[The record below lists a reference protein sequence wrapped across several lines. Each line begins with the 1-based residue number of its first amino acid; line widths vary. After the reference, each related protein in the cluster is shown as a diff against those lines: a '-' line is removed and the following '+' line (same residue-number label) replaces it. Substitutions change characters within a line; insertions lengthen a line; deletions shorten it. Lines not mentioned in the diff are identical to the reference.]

1 VDRVTGTASFDPHIP
16 TDRTAQAFDVVQ
28 ELLAAFLLGDEPDF
42 AAMAMG
48 DMTERLLEDQQL
60 LWETF
65 LYLGWVGSVAL
76 IELGKC
82 RDLDTGVVA
91 ARLTRALRKQALGE
105 GPTWEGRP
113 EPDAG

>member
-1 VDRVTGTASFDPHIP
+1 VGAVSDSPAFDPRIP
-16 TDRTAQAFDVVQ
+16 TDRTEPAFEVVQ
-28 ELLAAFLLGDEPDF
+28 ELMAAFLLGDEPDF
-42 AAMAMG
+42 ATMTLG
-48 DMTERLLEDQQL
+48 NVTERLMADEQL

-91 ARLTRALRKQALGE
+91 ARVIRALRLQALGD
-105 GPTWEGRP
+105 GPSW
-113 EPDAG
+113 DAPSA

>member
-1 VDRVTGTASFDPHIP
+1 VSEPHGFDPQTP
-16 TDRTAQAFDVVQ
+16 TDRTEQAFEVVQ
-28 ELLAAFLLGDEPDF
+28 ELMAAFLLGDEPDF
-42 AAMAMG
+42 AAVALG
-48 DMTERLLEDQQL
+48 DVTGRLMEDQQL

-91 ARLTRALRKQALGE
+91 ARLIRALRKQATGE
-105 GPTWEGRP
+105 APGWESKG
-113 EPDAG
+113 

>member
-1 VDRVTGTASFDPHIP
+1 VRVTESPDFDPNLP

-28 ELLAAFLLGDEPDF
+28 ELMAAFLLGDEPDF
-42 AAMAMG
+42 AGVAMG
-48 DMTERLLEDQQL
+48 EVTRSLMQDEQL

-82 RDLDTGVVA
+82 RGVDTDVVA
-91 ARLTRALRKQALGE
+91 ARLVRALRRQALGE
-105 GPTWEGRP
+105 
-113 EPDAG
+113 DAAWGQSNTDDR